1 MKVTQEV
8 VTVLA
13 DPSAGEVNLVLPG
26 LRITLS
32 ADEAAQLVGALAGGL
47 DRLHRAVTAE
57 ALAAPRSA
65 AAAAAPPVEGATPSP
80 LAAEADAIQHRTRAL
95 IQATIREKG
104 LSLREEERL

>member
-13 DPSAGEVNLVLPG
+13 DPSVGEVNLVLPG

-32 ADEAAQLVGALAGGL
+32 AEEATQLVSALASGL
-47 DRLHRAVTAE
+47 DRLARAVTAE
-57 ALAAPRSA
+57 ALAAPRA
-65 AAAAAPPVEGATPSP
+65 APTTAAPPSDAASPSP